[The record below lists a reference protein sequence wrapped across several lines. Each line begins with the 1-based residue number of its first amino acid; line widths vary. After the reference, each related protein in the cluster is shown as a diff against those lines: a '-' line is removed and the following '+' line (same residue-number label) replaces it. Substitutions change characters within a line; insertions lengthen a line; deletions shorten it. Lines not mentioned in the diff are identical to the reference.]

1 MLIAMLAFC
10 AGQAISAFMPVHQTY
25 WPQMFVSI
33 LIMPFGM
40 DMSFPAATVILSNHM
55 PREHQ
60 GLAAS
65 LVNTMV
71 NYSISLALGIAGT
84 VEVSVMT
91 HDGTLADT
99 IWGVRCAFYTGLA
112 LAGCGV
118 LLGELASLQVKLGVD
133 YKKKIDEMLKEMG
146 FFDWEKFVYESN
158 MGSQLKAAKQKTEET
173 NTAEQPKTAMAGCA
187 NGDNYNV
194 DLIDDDSSN
203 EAGGFQFYGDG
214 TTGPDAHAE
223 QGTHNVRRLK
233 HTTHVPTTQ
242 SMPEAEA
249 QQSTPPS
256 PAHDDDAPTTQR
268 IPGKEIQE
276 FNSTPPEYVDA
287 EPIHEVIVHEVDTRQ
302 GEHISTHQQEK
313 REGKRKPQPVI
324 KEWTYKGPRRYACG
338 ICANLHNFCVLWS
351 KEFSRRL
358 VYDDR
363 LRSRHK

>member
-1 MLIAMLAFC
+1 
-10 AGQAISAFMPVHQTY
+10 
-25 WPQMFVSI
+25 
-33 LIMPFGM
+33 
-40 DMSFPAATVILSNHM
+40 MSSDKRKA
-55 PREHQ
+55 Q
-60 GLAAS
+60 
-65 LVNTMV
+65 
-71 NYSISLALGIAGT
+71 
-84 VEVSVMT
+84 
-91 HDGTLADT
+91 
-99 IWGVRCAFYTGLA
+99 
-112 LAGCGV
+112 
-118 LLGELASLQVKLGVD
+118 GELASLQVKLGVD

-173 NTAEQPKTAMAGCA
+173 NTAEQPKTAMAGYA
-187 NGDNYNV
+187 NGDNYNI

-223 QGTHNVRRLK
+223 QGTCAHSRQDRQSSTTHNALDMGTQ
-233 HTTHVPTTQ
+233 HTASKAHDTHVPTTQ

-256 PAHDDDAPTTQR
+256 PAHDDDAPTAPR
-268 IPGKEIQE
+268 IPGNETQE
-276 FNSTPPEYVDA
+276 FNSTVPEYVDA

-302 GEHISTHQQEK
+302 GEHISTQQQEK
-313 REGKRKPQPVI
+313 TKGKRKPKPVI

>member
-1 MLIAMLAFC
+1 M
-10 AGQAISAFMPVHQTY
+10 
-25 WPQMFVSI
+25 
-33 LIMPFGM
+33 
-40 DMSFPAATVILSNHM
+40 
-55 PREHQ
+55 
-60 GLAAS
+60 
-65 LVNTMV
+65 
-71 NYSISLALGIAGT
+71 
-84 VEVSVMT
+84 
-91 HDGTLADT
+91 
-99 IWGVRCAFYTGLA
+99 
-112 LAGCGV
+112 
-118 LLGELASLQVKLGVD
+118 
-133 YKKKIDEMLKEMG
+133 
-146 FFDWEKFVYESN
+146 
-158 MGSQLKAAKQKTEET
+158 
-173 NTAEQPKTAMAGCA
+173 AMAGCA

-203 EAGGFQFYGDG
+203 EAEASSFMGMGQQVP
-214 TTGPDAHAE
+214 TPMQNKAHVPIRGRIDNLLPLTMLLTWE
-223 QGTHNVRRLK
+223 DNIRRLK

-302 GEHISTHQQEK
+302 GEHISTQQQEK